1 MFKNNSNKLTIV
13 IFSYNRPNCLLR
25 AIKYWSK
32 FDFKILILD
41 GSDKALKISRKLD
54 KKIMYIHNSKSLHDR
69 LLNSINFIETEFVML
84 ATDDEFYLPSAIL
97 SCVNFLLKNNEYVS
111 CGGRAVKFYT
121 KKNNVF
127 GKKCYPKLENLSL
140 NDSKGIDRVKK
151 HFSNYVPAHFY
162 SIIRSN
168 IYKIICK
175 YIFEKNYKVFALH
188 ELQFEFLVMISG
200 KSKIIPELIWIR
212 NDDELKVSVKY
223 PKLAF
228 PISIDEWW
236 YDEDKREDK
245 KNFLKR
251 TEIICN
257 VLNPDKKFKFN
268 KKIISNLFEIYINKK
283 KNRKAKNRSYLK
295 RLVKLFPNQIIK
307 FIKIL
312 IFWEKIK
319 LLKAKSLL
327 DEANFLEKQNVLI
340 NYKELKN
347 VILTITASNG

>member
-1 MFKNNSNKLTIV
+1 MFLSKLTII
-13 IFSYNRPNCLLR
+13 IFSYNRQKCLLR
-25 AIKYWSK
+25 AIDYWSNY
-32 FDFKILILD
+32 KIKIIILD
-41 GSDKALKISRKLD
+41 GSEKKLD
-54 KKIMYIHNSKSLHDR
+54 FINLINQNIKYIHDPRNLHDR
-69 LLNSINFIETEFVML
+69 LLSSINYIETEFVMFS
-84 ATDDEFYLPSAIL
+84 TDDEFFLPSAIS
-97 SCVNFLLKNNEYVS
+97 SCINFLIKNNDYSS
-111 CGGRAVKFYT
+111 CGGRAIKFYT
-121 KKNNVF
+121 NKNHVF
-127 GKKCYPKLENLSL
+127 GHKCYPGLANLSL
-140 NDSKGIDRVKK
+140 SDDNSIDRIKK

-162 SIIRSN
+162 SVIRSN
-168 IYKIICK
+168 IFKSISK
-175 YIFEKNYKVFALH
+175 YVFEKNYKVHALV
-188 ELQFEFLVMISG
+188 ELQIEFMVVVSG